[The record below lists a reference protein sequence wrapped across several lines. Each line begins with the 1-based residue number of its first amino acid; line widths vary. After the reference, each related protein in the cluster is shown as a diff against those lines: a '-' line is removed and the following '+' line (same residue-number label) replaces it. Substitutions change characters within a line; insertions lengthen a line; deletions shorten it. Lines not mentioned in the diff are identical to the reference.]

1 MPPFMSSAE
10 TSNYTATYT
19 LLKNSVQALGCKDV
33 TKEESWPA
41 EPLLLAISQFTLD
54 LSLSW

>member
-1 MPPFMSSAE
+1 MPPFISSTE

-19 LLKNSVQALGCKDV
+19 QLKNSVQALGCKDV
-33 TKEESWPA
+33 TKEKIWSA

-54 LSLSW
+54 QSLSL